1 MPRSK
6 RKAVAARA
14 AASKGQPRDFEKT
27 KTKLGKR
34 KRSESTVT
42 ASAVSSRKIYVPPQ
56 TPRNRAEA
64 SSSTA
69 VLVARVRDH
78 YTANARVAALA
89 ALARAA
95 EDAPSYAAD
104 VAPVVRVAVDA
115 LVDDAPAVRAAA
127 LAALC
132 AALRRVRAVRP
143 FAGGLAA
150 GLGAALSHIRADVRV
165 SAARATVALFELGLF
180 SPAEVFGGA
189 AVNPLPLLVALLED
203 VGIASAGAKAAAAN
217 AIAALSCWDP
227 VEISSGSK
235 AASESHGHKIFYYQS
250 LRRTSAPMLRRGDSP
265 ADALPLLTL
274 SPVEAAGVVVG
285 VSNMVLD
292 FLPVAGNP
300 SSALVAA
307 ARALSTVV
315 CDSSLSEKAGYA
327 AATRAVEAWAAEQVY
342 GASATTSGAAA
353 ADVDTSMASC
363 AAVLGKWDLVSDFV
377 CGRLCVGEG
386 SRDKGVHGWATADSV
401 TWRLLSS
408 GGASVEQVQAVS
420 DAWLESRWQVIVR
433 DGFVP
438 GENVPTDGADE
449 VVALFYELVTS
460 RLRRSGGDAWSL
472 VLGVPRVVASMV
484 RESLRR
490 KEEDGRDDGA
500 GGRAPEQT
508 SAACQL
514 TKPAVTLVRIVCDA
528 VRLHEIPKDCPL
540 AESVIE
546 HMVSPKDVLLWLEAA
561 GSVGHVFSS
570 LWYAGA
576 ALSPS
581 VLGLLRGN
589 HGWGL
594 AAAAAGVVEHACNSS
609 LQDADASDDV
619 VRGCG
624 RSGGNSLA
632 LVAATLSALL
642 ACCRSK
648 TRTTE
653 PDALDGDA
661 IALPALRQEVE
672 SVCSRLLKQKKLSR
686 DSIRGVLEA
695 RRASE
700 SEISHVLGLVCS
712 ACS

>member
-34 KRSESTVT
+34 KRSDSTVT

-56 TPRNRAEA
+56 APRSRAA
-64 SSSTA
+64 APSSTA

-95 EDAPSYAAD
+95 ADAPTFAAD
-104 VAPVVRVAVDA
+104 VAPAVRAAVDA
-115 LVDDAPAVRAAA
+115 LVDDAPAVRVAA

-132 AALRRVRAVRP
+132 AALRRVRSVRP

-227 VEISSGSK
+227 AEVSARSS
-235 AASESHGHKIFYYQS
+235 AAPETDGHRVFYYQS
-250 LRRTSAPMLRRGDSP
+250 SRRSSAPSLPRGDSP
-265 ADALPLLTL
+265 ADALPLLAL
-274 SPVEAAGVVVG
+274 SPVEAAAVVVG
-285 VSNMVLD
+285 VSNMVLE

-315 CDSSLSEKAGYA
+315 CDSSLSEKVGYNA
-327 AATRAVEAWAAEQVY
+327 AARAVEAWATEQVY
-342 GASATTSGAAA
+342 GASRTTSGAAA
-353 ADVDTSMASC
+353 ADVDTSMAAC

-377 CGRLCVGEG
+377 CGRLCMGEG
-386 SRDKGVHGWATADSV
+386 SRDKGAHGWATADSV
-401 TWRLLSS
+401 TWRLLSA
-408 GGASVEQVQAVS
+408 GGASAEQVRLVS
-420 DAWLESRWQVIVR
+420 DAWLENRWQVIVEE
-433 DGFVP
+433 GFVP
-438 GENVPTDGADE
+438 GEIVPADGADE
-449 VVALFYELVTS
+449 VVALFYEIVTS
-460 RLRRSGGDAWSL
+460 RLRSGDGDAWSL
-472 VLGVPRVVASMV
+472 VLGVPRVLASIV

-490 KEEDGRDDGA
+490 KEEDVHGDSADG
-500 GGRAPEQT
+500 GVLEQT
-508 SAACQL
+508 STACQL
-514 TKPAVTLVRIVCDA
+514 TKPALMLVQIVRDA
-528 VRLHEIPKDCPL
+528 VRLHEIPSDCPL
-540 AESVIE
+540 AESIVE
-546 HMVSPKDVLLWLEAA
+546 HMVSQKDVLLWLEAA
-561 GSVGHVFSS
+561 GSVDNVLSS
-570 LWYAGA
+570 IWYAGA
-576 ALSPS
+576 VLSPS
-581 VLGLLRGN
+581 VLALLRGN
-589 HGWGL
+589 HGWRI
-594 AAAAAGVVEHACNSS
+594 AAAVARVVEHACDSS
-609 LQDADASDDV
+609 MQDANAGSGPD
-619 VRGCG
+619 CG
-624 RSGGNSLA
+624 SSGGNSLA

-642 ACCRSK
+642 ACSRAKVGTS
-648 TRTTE
+648 E
-653 PDALDGDA
+653 PDAPDGDTA
-661 IALPALRQEVE
+661 ALSTLREEVE
-672 SVCSRLLKQKKLSR
+672 SVCTRLLQQNKISQ

-700 SEISHVLGLVCS
+700 SEISHVLGLVFS
-712 ACS
+712 AC